1 MAQAET
7 TTTPNRV
14 HFASAGAIR
23 RARHPAVI
31 PAVQLAYHE
40 LIGALAGETPHVI
53 AGSYADRFDI
63 MERRDHLK
71 TVLAVVATYAKAIVA
86 DTATLAPCGYVR
98 DETGYLED
106 AASEIAG
113 ALDKAVDRMI
123 DDQAAA

>member
-1 MAQAET
+1 MADQVS
-7 TTTPNRV
+7 TPNRI
-14 HFASAGAIR
+14 HFASAGAVR

-53 AGSYADRFDI
+53 AGSYADRFDV

-71 TVLAVVATYAKAIVA
+71 VILAAVATYAKAIVT
-86 DTATLAPCGYVR
+86 DTATLAPIGYVA
-98 DETGYLED
+98 DETGYLTD
-106 AASEIAG
+106 AASEIFG